1 MGFFKTSMMTTQKE
15 KKISKEQEKERKY
28 DTNLIE
34 ECGDSEDAEDADL
47 SKEIAKI
54 EQSLENKDKGSNLDD
69 L

>member
-54 EQSLENKDKGSNLDD
+54 EQSLENGLI
-69 L
+69 LFYFL